1 MAVKHFEV
9 QTKCGHV
16 GGRNKYIIK
25 SHFVL
30 AESRK
35 EAALKARY
43 FPRVKH
49 DHKDA
54 ILSSVEIT
62 AEEYA
67 IGNYNN
73 SLDPYFTC
81 TSYQEQCLFLP
92 EDSELILDEPENHLH
107 PEWQVQYAKILV
119 LLQKTYDLT
128 LLVTSH
134 SPDMVS
140 ALQRIAEVEHLDG
153 INFYLAEASEENSS
167 MFTYR
172 NLGKNIEPIFNL
184 FNVAIDNIEMYPEK

>member
-1 MAVKHFEV
+1 MAVKYFEV

-25 SHFVL
+25 SHFIL

-35 EAALKARY
+35 EAAFKARY

-81 TSYQEQCLFLP
+81 TSYQEQCLFLS
-92 EDSELILDEPENHLH
+92 EDSELILDEPEEKIKFKEKTKNRKKASKFGYLNGYRL
-107 PEWQVQYAKILV
+107 ETRAFNQNKYFECYAI
-119 LLQKTYDLT
+119 
-128 LLVTSH
+128 
-134 SPDMVS
+134 
-140 ALQRIAEVEHLDG
+140 
-153 INFYLAEASEENSS
+153 
-167 MFTYR
+167 
-172 NLGKNIEPIFNL
+172 
-184 FNVAIDNIEMYPEK
+184 

>member
-1 MAVKHFEV
+1 MAVKYFEV

-35 EAALKARY
+35 EASFKARY

-62 AEEYA
+62 AEEY
-67 IGNYNN
+67 ILGNYNN

-81 TSYQEQCLFLP
+81 TSYQDQRFFLP
-92 EDSELILDEPENHLH
+92 EDSKFILDEPEEITYYRKKTKNRKKAAKFGYLNDYRL
-107 PEWQVQYAKILV
+107 ETRAFNQCEYIQCYAV
-119 LLQKTYDLT
+119 
-128 LLVTSH
+128 
-134 SPDMVS
+134 
-140 ALQRIAEVEHLDG
+140 
-153 INFYLAEASEENSS
+153 
-167 MFTYR
+167 
-172 NLGKNIEPIFNL
+172 
-184 FNVAIDNIEMYPEK
+184 

>member
-1 MAVKHFEV
+1 MAVKYFEV

-16 GGRNKYIIK
+16 GGRSKYIIK

-35 EAALKARY
+35 EAAFKARY

-81 TSYQEQCLFLP
+81 TSYQEQSLFLP
-92 EDSELILDEPENHLH
+92 EDSELILDEPEANID
-107 PEWQVQYAKILV
+107 YR
-119 LLQKTYDLT
+119 QKTKNRKKAYKF
-128 LLVTSH
+128 
-134 SPDMVS
+134 
-140 ALQRIAEVEHLDG
+140 G
-153 INFYLAEASEENSS
+153 YLND
-167 MFTYR
+167 YR
-172 NLGKNIEPIFNL
+172 LETRAFNQNEY
-184 FNVAIDNIEMYPEK
+184 FKCCAV